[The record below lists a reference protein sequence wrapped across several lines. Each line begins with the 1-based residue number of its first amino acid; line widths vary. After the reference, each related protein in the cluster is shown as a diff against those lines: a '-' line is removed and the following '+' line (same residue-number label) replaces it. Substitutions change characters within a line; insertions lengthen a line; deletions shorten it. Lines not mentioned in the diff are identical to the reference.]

1 MGKDNEMKER
11 EDVINLNI
19 GAEAYQKGDYETAIK
34 YYEKSANAGNV
45 IALSNL
51 GYCYY
56 YGRSIPVDK
65 KKAKECWEKAAI
77 LGDIAA
83 VYKLGDMYRNGEIE
97 KNLEYSRAL
106 YVRAFEMAL
115 ESDDI
120 GVCPDAFLRMLKY
133 YPEEIEQYY
142 YTQKEIAKSCVSML
156 EERIAKGDNY
166 SGKVLKEAN
175 AILQKLG

>member
-65 KKAKECWEKAAI
+65 QKNVGRKRQYWVI
-77 LGDIAA
+77 LLLFINWVICIAM
-83 VYKLGDMYRNGEIE
+83 VKLRKISSIRVHFM
-97 KNLEYSRAL
+97 
-106 YVRAFEMAL
+106 
-115 ESDDI
+115 
-120 GVCPDAFLRMLKY
+120 
-133 YPEEIEQYY
+133 
-142 YTQKEIAKSCVSML
+142 
-156 EERIAKGDNY
+156 
-166 SGKVLKEAN
+166 
-175 AILQKLG
+175 